1 MNNKKIGLII
11 ILLTAIFAVS
21 YGILWNDYRNEIK
34 SKATILPGGECIH
47 EEGTQCPFLEL
58 EKISP
63 LFYLGISGIVLLVIF
78 SIYLIIKSDAK
89 EKIKS
94 KSEESKHESQ
104 IKSEELNLNSE
115 EQKIYDL
122 IKEADGSIFQS
133 ELVDKTGL
141 SKVKVTRILDKLE
154 GKKIIERKRRGM
166 TNIVIL
172 KN

>member
-1 MNNKKIGLII
+1 MNNRTIGLII
-11 ILLTAIFAVS
+11 ITLTVIFAIAYS
-21 YGILWNDYRNEIK
+21 ILWNDLRNEIRG
-34 SKATILPGGECIH
+34 KATILPGGECIH

-58 EKISP
+58 DKINP
-63 LFYLGISGIVLLVIF
+63 LFYIGISSISLLVAF
-78 SIYLIIKSDAK
+78 SLYLIIKSDAK

-94 KSEESKHESQ
+94 KSEELKLESQ
-104 IKSEELNLNSE
+104 VKPEDLNLDNE
-115 EQKIYDL
+115 EKKVYDL

-141 SKVKVTRILDKLE
+141 SKVRVTRILDKLE